1 VIQVIH
7 VSKHFKKK
15 ADQDTTD
22 KFIQEQFDVIE
33 RFLLE
38 EKDPRT
44 LAAERFYDEVPS
56 GIVKVHKTT
65 RAGATVALCSES
77 VRRKELC
84 VMVCR
89 TNRNI
94 TKTLK
99 EDMVSVVGHPVNVIH
114 IMRNSFCPRIMD
126 LIAKHPAIELLGV
139 IPLPNCDHCSI
150 SPCPIREA
158 FETPAEDVHVYALTY
173 AKLAS
178 LMMSR
183 SKRVKELLDKLV
195 QSRNIIFDE
204 VQFLEEG
211 DSVAVSIWEKKGSY
225 ERPLD
230 LDLRK
235 YDKLAESSPLMQR
248 FLDKAGEVLTSL
260 QPEIE
265 KLKLKAAEDRHLKHL
280 ACSVETPAL
289 VRRKRRAEKIQRRRE
304 ELQRLHP
311 DKSWIKI
318 AIMMKDE
325 YLEGMAEIDNL
336 LFQDIVTLQELLIKA
351 IMEPKKY
358 DLTEEDIVALSR
370 LLFLVNADVLTVSYV
385 RGLEGEQIS
394 IQSEN
399 SVLYSALRS
408 FLFKLLHSGV
418 SERRRIIFT
427 TATFG
432 VLKIESLLNLYDVV
446 NYIWGDP
453 LNTSSK
459 FLVVADR
466 FRVSPYNFGKK
477 LENII
482 ALIKAIVER
491 FGPKNVQVCT
501 MNKAWSKRIG
511 FESTWYASD
520 LTEGVSSKKRIWVM
534 VGLAEKPVNAKDHLA
549 ITQAPYH
556 DNPLDLQGE
565 EFLYHVSQKLRADSV
580 HISSYQAF
588 SRAKDPESKS
598 RSIVIVIGARKED
611 VEKCLL
617 WGPTRTLKPV
627 KTEKGGLKFDV
638 EIENPVGKPHITVAP
653 LTTDIEESLHII
665 AQWISYGKITEYK
678 LNWAHLKKMVDARGY
693 VSAKRLIK
701 AYGLN
706 EDEVKKLLSE
716 LPDFFASQGIA
727 DYVLV
732 RDSAGAVKAV
742 AQKEYYEKQGK
753 PSIILST
760 RFSLVPIV
768 HSTWFISLKGAVDR
782 APNDLKALPPG
793 YFNHHVSSNIYTQ
806 LSEFLDVLA
815 ANPNL
820 CPGWIVVG
828 EKGGRYEN
836 RRLIRDIHCLS
847 CWAPDFPR
855 RFGAPEQVW
864 VDNHASLTSFIESC
878 LGHGRDAFISVYAF
892 PEHLHPKE
900 GGNPEVSTV
909 FIDLD
914 IESPELSDLRTRWEH
929 GDKSVVDQLLVLRM
943 TLLKEVLKQAKALVS
958 YLVRQSIQPRILL
971 SGFKGVHIFIDFPSV
986 QFSSLGVAKYIITK
1000 FLDEVKTHIAK
1011 DTDAYVAFDAS
1022 VIGDL
1027 SRLCRIPNTANI
1039 KATKL
1044 LGRTQYA
1051 VPIAVE
1057 ELMGLTP
1064 DGYDKLCS
1072 SPCYIPVV
1080 RKESHEVLVMLTRI
1094 TEDMDLDEV
1103 AVTPRGSI
1111 KDPDRLEAYERECI
1125 REILTDEDFEDLNI
1139 RPCFKR
1145 VRREKISLDGP
1156 GGHLMRIGAVM
1167 ELAAQGLSIPSIVRW
1182 FDFCLDYDPAITE
1195 TAVRGLISR
1204 GYTDKYVDEY
1214 GREYRKGLRC
1224 TTIQRCGFCLG
1235 NACGVYRRKF
1245 KEGELK

>member
-1 VIQVIH
+1 LLLVTRVRLVIQVIH
-7 VSKHFKKK
+7 VSKHFKRKV
-15 ADQDTTD
+15 DQDTID
-22 KFIQEQFDVIE
+22 KSIQEQFDVIE

-99 EDMVSVVGHPVNVIH
+99 EEMVSVVGHPVNVIH

-183 SKRVKELLDKLV
+183 SKGVKELLDKLV

-225 ERPLD
+225 ERM

-289 VRRKRRAEKIQRRRE
+289 VRRKEHAEKIQKRRE

-311 DKSWIKI
+311 DKSWIEI
-318 AIMMKDE
+318 IVMMKDE
-325 YLEGMAEIDNL
+325 YLESMGEIDNL
-336 LFQDIVTLQELLIKA
+336 LFQDIVAIQELLIKA

-358 DLTEEDIVALSR
+358 DLTEEDIIALSR
-370 LLFLVNADVLTVSYV
+370 LLFLVNADVLVVSYV

-446 NYIWGDP
+446 NYVWGDP

-520 LTEGVSSKKRIWVM
+520 LTEGVSSKKRIWIM

-565 EFLYHVSQKLRADSV
+565 EFLYYVSQKLRADSV

-782 APNDLKALPPG
+782 APEDFKILPPG

-836 RRLIRDIHCLS
+836 RKLIRDIYCLGAWS
-847 CWAPDFPR
+847 PSFPR
-855 RFGAPEQVW
+855 RFGVPQQSNVNDITSLFKAVI
-864 VDNHASLTSFIESC
+864 ASIKKR
-878 LGHGRDAFISVYAF
+878 LGAYISVYSF
-892 PEHLHPKE
+892 PEGVHPSE
-900 GGNPEVSTV
+900 GGNPPIDTI
-909 FIDLD
+909 FIDIDL
-914 IESPELSDLRTRWEH
+914 ESPAFSDLMTRFEK
-929 GDKSVVDQLLVLRM
+929 GDNVVSELLALRHELLGGVIDYAKS
-943 TLLKEVLKQAKALVS
+943 LVS
-958 YLVRQSIQPRILL
+958 VLTKQGIVPRVIL
-971 SGFKGVHIFIDFPSV
+971 SGFKGLHIFIDLVPV
-986 QFSSLGVAKYIITK
+986 QFGSLEMAKQVLTYFTRKLAQDANIRI
-1000 FLDEVKTHIAK
+1000 
-1011 DTDAYVAFDAS
+1011 DTS
-1022 VIGDL
+1022 VCGDL
-1027 SRLCRIPNTANI
+1027 SRLCRIPNTVNV
-1039 KATKL
+1039 KASKV
-1044 LGRTQYA
+1044 LGRPQYA
-1051 VPIAVE
+1051 VPVAFDK
-1057 ELMGLTP
+1057 LKTLTP
-1064 DGYDKLCS
+1064 EAYDQLCFTQEFVAVS
-1072 SPCYIPVV
+1072 RV
-1080 RKESHEVLVMLTRI
+1080 ESMDVSRELIKIAR
-1094 TEDMDLDEV
+1094 DLDPDDISLNIGKGHVRDPTKV
-1103 AVTPRGSI
+1103 AEY
-1111 KDPDRLEAYERECI
+1111 EAECT
-1125 REILTDEDFEDLNI
+1125 REILTDEEFADLPI
-1139 RPCFKR
+1139 RPCFKH
-1145 VRREKISLDGP
+1145 VREHCVPLDGSQ
-1156 GGHLMRIGAVM
+1156 GHMMRIAAAM
-1167 ELAAQGLSIPSIVRW
+1167 ELALADLSISSIVRW
-1182 FDFCLDYDPAITE
+1182 FNFLHDFDPDFTRRKVE
-1195 TAVRGLISR
+1195 ELISYGYMDKSVDDYGNLARR
-1204 GYTDKYVDEY
+1204 GFK
-1214 GREYRKGLRC
+1214 C
-1224 TTIQRCGFCLG
+1224 STIQTKCANYCLMEQ
-1235 NACGVYRRKF
+1235 CPIFMRRK
-1245 KEGELK
+1245 K